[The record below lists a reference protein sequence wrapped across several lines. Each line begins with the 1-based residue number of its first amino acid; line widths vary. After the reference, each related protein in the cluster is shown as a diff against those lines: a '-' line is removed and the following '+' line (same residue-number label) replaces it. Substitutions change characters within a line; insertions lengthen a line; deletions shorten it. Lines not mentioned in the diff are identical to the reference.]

1 MMGGALAVSSAAI
14 AHCRPL
20 AGLVAPTWPSG
31 SLTRLGSLYGPA
43 RSLCLVCRRFGLV
56 PTLSQL
62 I

>member
-1 MMGGALAVSSAAI
+1 MMGGVLAVSSAAI

-20 AGLVAPTWPSG
+20 AALVAPTGPFDG
-31 SLTRLGSLYGPA
+31 LKRLGALYGPA
-43 RSLCLVCRRFGLV
+43 RNLCLICRRFGLV